1 MTPSGNTALITG
13 GATGIGFALAK
24 RLIETGNTV
33 IICGRNQAKLEAACT
48 GLPQLT
54 ALRAD
59 VTNGTDREALLAH
72 ITQRFPQFN
81 VLVNNAGIIHVSD
94 LTDPAHIQELES
106 EIATNLLAPVALT
119 TLLLPILRAQPSATI
134 VNITTGYVFLPS
146 ARAATYSATKTAL
159 HVLTRALRFQLRST
173 NVRVVEVMPPA
184 VDTAMALS
192 GSGPKLSP
200 DAVANTIHRGLTRG
214 DREIVIGLSRVGRLL
229 GRAAPELGFA
239 LMNRRVGVPG

>member
-1 MTPSGNTALITG
+1 MTPNENTAL
-13 GATGIGFALAK
+13 IGFALAK
-24 RLIETGNTV
+24 RLIGTGNTV
-33 IICGRNQAKLEAACT
+33 IICGRDQAKLDAACAR
-48 GLPQLT
+48 LPQLT

-59 VTNGTDREALLAH
+59 VTNETDREALLAH
-72 ITQRFPQFN
+72 IRQRFPKFN

-94 LTDPAHIQELES
+94 LTNPAHIHELQS

-119 TLLLPILRAQPSATI
+119 TLFLPTLRVQPSAII

-159 HVLTRALRFQLRST
+159 HVMTRALRFQLRST

-192 GSGPKLSP
+192 GSGRKLSP
-200 DAVANTIHRGLTRG
+200 DTVANIVLRGLTRG
-214 DREIVIGLSRVGRLL
+214 DKEIAIGLSRVGKFL
-229 GRAAPELGFA
+229 GRVAPELAFT
-239 LMNRRVGVPG
+239 LMNRR